1 MINGDGVEEKVSSA
15 ITSPFDPQFDRE
27 SEGGDEL
34 SNYSS
39 CGESE
44 FEKYCSASS
53 AMGTPS
59 FRSSSFQESD
69 FGSLKSFKLGGE
81 STSLKNFGDNKI
93 LSDFSCRTSSDT
105 GAQSSSDWKGN
116 GMSNMNGRIEGFVLS
131 GFSVLGNSDVDD
143 NWGNEGVNMNIGV
156 RNCEEG
162 TEVPGESRDVEGVK
176 GFYRGTKEGNDE
188 GEGLEILGG
197 KGRKLSD
204 EGEALSSHGLSEGG
218 DSMFGCGSDDG
229 GEIDSY
235 YGKNVLFHVDE
246 SGKNESQLGVNSKV
260 AFGSDD
266 WDDFI
271 QENGGHM
278 VSSVAWNDF
287 QGGTQGAIDSL
298 NLFAADSVKFPLPQ
312 AEARSTSVACDK
324 DQLACKLPEIRVS
337 SLSTNSMNHGKL
349 DAQVADVKE
358 VLMSRNKVSD
368 MDELTEYL
376 NRNSNCD
383 AFEPNKESLA
393 KKGLANEGLKLH
405 LAKSEMKHQ
414 YKNTAI
420 NSDVSVDG
428 KVGKTN
434 IEFNPSSES
443 EFNLRTVKYNDRGFR
458 LFEDEKSFATSSFT
472 DMKMSDITEKKS
484 AFSFDKVEDL
494 FEPVKAKNFELKDF
508 YDEIVNDMEDILL
521 DSGDTPVARYTQ
533 GSRMYEAHFSQSFRD
548 GGSSASTS
556 GTDYNNNWI
565 QQPFRIDNVEVVGAR
580 QIEGDVSMSERL
592 VGVKNYTVYKIR
604 VWGGEECWEV
614 ERRYRDFS
622 TLYQRLKKQY
632 AVQGWT
638 LPSPWSHVDRESR
651 KLFGNASPDIIAD
664 RSVLIQECLQSVV
677 ASKCTSSSL
686 SAILCFLSQSEVVP
700 DFPANNANVPQTLFP
715 NRGTHMENLATLGK
729 TISLNVQIRPFK
741 SMKQMLDAQH
751 YRCSGCHRYFDDGRT
766 RVQEYFQVLGWGK
779 PRLCEYSGQLFCSS
793 CHNNDTAILPAR
805 VLHYWDFTRYPVSQM
820 AKSYL
825 DSIYDQP
832 MLCVSAVNPFLFS
845 KVPALQHVAN
855 IRNRIAVMLPYVH
868 CPFRR
873 SIDKGLGSRRYIL
886 DSNDFFA
893 LRDLIDLSKGIF
905 SALPVMV
912 ETVSRKVHE
921 HITEQCL
928 VCYDA
933 GVPCNARQA
942 CNSPMSLIFPFQEEE
957 IEKCRSCELVFHKN
971 CFKTIVSCPCGAR
984 FKQEGLKQSAGEG
997 IDVAKGNLNLLGG
1010 TTESGSGF
1018 ISGLFS
1024 KLTPKIYQNLGKN
1037 EPKDADNVILMGL
1050 LKNGSL

>member
-1 MINGDGVEEKVSSA
+1 MISGDGVEEKVSSA
-15 ITSPFDPQFDRE
+15 TTSLFDPQFDRE

-34 SNYSS
+34 SHYSS

-44 FEKYCSASS
+44 FDKYCSASS

-59 FRSSSFQESD
+59 FRSSSYQESD

-81 STSLKNFGDNKI
+81 SASLKNFGDGKI
-93 LSDFSCRTSSDT
+93 LSDFSGKASSDK
-105 GAQSSSDWKGN
+105 GAQSSSDWKGD
-116 GMSNMNGRIEGFVLS
+116 GMSNGRIEGFVMR
-131 GFSVLGNSDVDD
+131 GIDVLGNSDVDD
-143 NWGNEGVNMNIGV
+143 NWGNEGVNMNMGV

-162 TEVPGESRDVEGVK
+162 TKVPGESQDV
-176 GFYRGTKEGNDE
+176 
-188 GEGLEILGG
+188 EGLEILGG
-197 KGRKLSD
+197 KGRKSPD
-204 EGEALSSHGLSEGG
+204 EGEDLSSHDHSDGD

-246 SGKNESQLGVNSKV
+246 SGQNENQLVMNSKV

-271 QENGGHM
+271 QENGGHFAP
-278 VSSVAWNDF
+278 SVAWNEF
-287 QGGTQGAIDSL
+287 RGGTQGAINSL
-298 NLFAADSVKFPLPQ
+298 NLFAADSVEFPLSQ
-312 AEARSTSVACDK
+312 VEARSTSVAGDEV
-324 DQLACKLPEIRVS
+324 QPACNSAEIRQAR
-337 SLSTNSMNHGKL
+337 
-349 DAQVADVKE
+349 D
-358 VLMSRNKVSD
+358 
-368 MDELTEYL
+368 
-376 NRNSNCD
+376 
-383 AFEPNKESLA
+383 
-393 KKGLANEGLKLH
+393 
-405 LAKSEMKHQ
+405 
-414 YKNTAI
+414 
-420 NSDVSVDG
+420 
-428 KVGKTN
+428 
-434 IEFNPSSES
+434 
-443 EFNLRTVKYNDRGFR
+443 
-458 LFEDEKSFATSSFT
+458 
-472 DMKMSDITEKKS
+472 
-484 AFSFDKVEDL
+484 
-494 FEPVKAKNFELKDF
+494 FELKDF

-521 DSGDTPVARYTQ
+521 DSGDTLVARYTQ
-533 GSRMYEAHFSQSFRD
+533 GSRMYEAHFSQPSRD

-556 GTDYNNNWI
+556 GTDYTNNWI
-565 QQPFRIDNVEVVGAR
+565 QQPLRIDNVEVVGAR
-580 QIEGDVSMSERL
+580 QIEGDVSLSERL
-592 VGVKNYTVYKIR
+592 VGVKKYTVYKIK
-604 VWGGEECWEV
+604 VWSGEECWEV

-622 TLYQRLKKQY
+622 TLYQRLKKQF

-651 KLFGNASPDIIAD
+651 KLFGNASPDVIAD

-677 ASKCTSSSL
+677 ASKFTSSSL
-686 SAILCFLSQSEVVP
+686 NTLLCFLSQSETVP
-700 DFPANNANVPQTLFP
+700 DSPANNANIPQTPFP
-715 NRGTHMENLATLGK
+715 NRVTHMENFTTLGK

-751 YRCSGCHRYFDDGRT
+751 YRCSGCHRNFDDGRT

-825 DSIYDQP
+825 DSTYNQP

-855 IRNRIAVMLPYVH
+855 IRNRIAAMLPYVR

-912 ETVSRKVHE
+912 ETVSRKVRE

-928 VCYDA
+928 VCYDV

-942 CNSPMSLIFPFQEEE
+942 CNNPMSLIFPFQAKE
-957 IEKCRSCELVFHKN
+957 IEKCRSCELAFHKN
-971 CFKTIVSCPCGAR
+971 CFKTIVSCPCGAH
-984 FKQEGLKQSAGEG
+984 FKQEALKRSAGDG
-997 IDVAKGNLNLLGG
+997 IHVVKSNLKLLGG
-1010 TTESGSGF
+1010 TTESGNGF

-1024 KLTPKIYQNLGKN
+1024 KLTPKISQNLGKN
-1037 EPKDADNVILMGL
+1037 EPKDAGNVISMGSL
-1050 LKNGSL
+1050 TNGSL

>member
-1 MINGDGVEEKVSSA
+1 MISGDGVEEKVSSA
-15 ITSPFDPQFDRE
+15 TTSLFDPQFDRE

-34 SNYSS
+34 SHYSS

-44 FEKYCSASS
+44 FDKYCSASS

-59 FRSSSFQESD
+59 FRSSSYQESD

-81 STSLKNFGDNKI
+81 SASLKNFGDGKI
-93 LSDFSCRTSSDT
+93 LSDFSGKASSDK
-105 GAQSSSDWKGN
+105 GAQSSSDWKGD
-116 GMSNMNGRIEGFVLS
+116 GMSNGRIEGFVMR
-131 GFSVLGNSDVDD
+131 GIDVLGNSDVDD
-143 NWGNEGVNMNIGV
+143 NWGNEGVNMNMGV

-162 TEVPGESRDVEGVK
+162 TKVPGESQDV
-176 GFYRGTKEGNDE
+176 
-188 GEGLEILGG
+188 EGLEILGG
-197 KGRKLSD
+197 KGRKSPD
-204 EGEALSSHGLSEGG
+204 EGEDLSSHDHSDGD

-246 SGKNESQLGVNSKV
+246 SGQNENQLVMNSKV

-271 QENGGHM
+271 QENGGHFAP
-278 VSSVAWNDF
+278 SVAWNEF
-287 QGGTQGAIDSL
+287 RGGTQGAINSL
-298 NLFAADSVKFPLPQ
+298 NLFAADSVEFPLSQ
-312 AEARSTSVACDK
+312 VEARSTSVAGDEV
-324 DQLACKLPEIRVS
+324 QPACNSAEIRVS
-337 SLSTNSMNHGKL
+337 SLSTNSMNHWIL
-349 DAQVADVKE
+349 DGPVADVKE
-358 VLMSRNKVSD
+358 VLISRNQVSD

-376 NRNSNCD
+376 KRNSTCD
-383 AFEPNKESLA
+383 ASEPIEDTSAKKSLA
-393 KKGLANEGLKLH
+393 KEELKIH
-405 LAKSEMKHQ
+405 LAKSEMKLQ
-414 YKNTAI
+414 YTNTTI
-420 NSDVSVDG
+420 SSNVLVDG
-428 KVGKTN
+428 KVGKIN
-434 IEFNPSSES
+434 IELNPPSES
-443 EFNLRTVKYNDRGFR
+443 EFNLRTVKDKDRVSR
-458 LFEDEKSFATSSFT
+458 LFEDGNSFATSSFT
-472 DMKMSDITEKKS
+472 DMNMSDITEKKS
-484 AFSFDKVEDL
+484 AFSFDKVEDH
-494 FEPVKAKNFELKDF
+494 FEPVKARDFELKDF

-521 DSGDTPVARYTQ
+521 DSGDTLVARYTQ
-533 GSRMYEAHFSQSFRD
+533 GSRMYEAHFSQPSRD

-556 GTDYNNNWI
+556 GTDYTNNWI
-565 QQPFRIDNVEVVGAR
+565 QQPLRIDNVEVVGAR
-580 QIEGDVSMSERL
+580 QIEGDVSLSERL
-592 VGVKNYTVYKIR
+592 VGVKKYTVYKIK
-604 VWGGEECWEV
+604 VWSGEECWEV

-622 TLYQRLKKQY
+622 TLYQRLKKQF

-651 KLFGNASPDIIAD
+651 KLFGNASPDVIAD

-677 ASKCTSSSL
+677 ASKFTSSSL
-686 SAILCFLSQSEVVP
+686 NTLLCFLSQSETVP
-700 DFPANNANVPQTLFP
+700 DSPANNANIPQTPFP
-715 NRGTHMENLATLGK
+715 NRVTHMENFTTLGK

-751 YRCSGCHRYFDDGRT
+751 YRCSGCHRNFDDGRT

-825 DSIYDQP
+825 DSTYNQP

-855 IRNRIAVMLPYVH
+855 IRNRIAAMLPYVR

-912 ETVSRKVHE
+912 ETVSRKVRE

-928 VCYDA
+928 VCYDV

-942 CNSPMSLIFPFQEEE
+942 CNNPMSLIFPFQAKE
-957 IEKCRSCELVFHKN
+957 IEKCRSCELAFHKN
-971 CFKTIVSCPCGAR
+971 CFKTIVSCPCGAH
-984 FKQEGLKQSAGEG
+984 FKQEALKRSAGDG
-997 IDVAKGNLNLLGG
+997 IHVVKSNLKLLGG
-1010 TTESGSGF
+1010 TTESGNGF

-1024 KLTPKIYQNLGKN
+1024 KLTPKISQNLGKN
-1037 EPKDADNVILMGL
+1037 EPKDAGNVISMGSL
-1050 LKNGSL
+1050 TNGSL

>member
-15 ITSPFDPQFDRE
+15 IIRPFDTQFDQE

-34 SNYSS
+34 SHYSS

-44 FEKYCSASS
+44 FEKYCSACS

-59 FRSSSFQESD
+59 FRSSSYQGSD
-69 FGSLKSFKLGGE
+69 FGSLKSFKLGSE
-81 STSLKNFGDNKI
+81 STSFKNFGDNKI
-93 LSDFSCRTSSDT
+93 LSNFSGCTSSDKET
-105 GAQSSSDWKGN
+105 QSSSDGKGN
-116 GMSNMNGRIEGFVLS
+116 GMSNGRIEGFVMR
-131 GFSVLGNSDVDD
+131 GIDVLGNYDVDD

-162 TEVPGESRDVEGVK
+162 TEVPGSARDVEGVK
-176 GFYRGTKEGNDE
+176 GCYRGTKERDDE
-188 GEGLEILGG
+188 GGGLEIVGG

-204 EGEALSSHGLSEGG
+204 EGEALSSYDHSDGD

-235 YGKNVLFHVDE
+235 YGNNMLFHVDE
-246 SGKNESQLGVNSKV
+246 SGKNENQLVMNSKV
-260 AFGSDD
+260 AFGSND

-271 QENGGHM
+271 QENGGHF
-278 VSSVAWNDF
+278 VPSVAWNEF
-287 QGGTQGAIDSL
+287 RVCTQGAVDSL
-298 NLFAADSVKFPLPQ
+298 NLFATDSVEFPLPQ

-324 DQLACKLPEIRVS
+324 VQPACKPAEIRVS
-337 SLSTNSMNHGKL
+337 SLSTNSINHGIL
-349 DAQVADVKE
+349 DGRVADVKE
-358 VLMSRNKVSD
+358 VLVSRNQVSD

-376 NRNSNCD
+376 KRNSNCD
-383 AFEPNKESLA
+383 AFEPNKDALA
-393 KKGLANEGLKLH
+393 KKGLAKEDLKIH

-414 YKNTAI
+414 YKNAAI
-420 NSDVSVDG
+420 SSDVSVDG
-428 KVGKTN
+428 KVAKTN
-434 IEFNPSSES
+434 TKLNPPSES
-443 EFNLRTVKYNDRGFR
+443 EFNLLTVKDKDRGFR
-458 LFEDEKSFATSSFT
+458 LFEDGNSFATSSFT
-472 DMKMSDITEKKS
+472 DMNMSDIAEKKS
-484 AFSFDKVEDL
+484 SFSFGKVEDH
-494 FEPVKAKNFELKDF
+494 FEPVKQMRDFELKDF

-521 DSGDTPVARYTQ
+521 ASGDAPVARYSQ
-533 GSRMYEAHFSQSFRD
+533 GSRMYEAHFSQPSRD

-556 GTDYNNNWI
+556 GTDYATNWI
-565 QQPFRIDNVEVVGAR
+565 QQPLRIDNVEVVGAR

-592 VGVKNYTVYKIR
+592 VGVKKYTVYKIR
-604 VWGGEECWEV
+604 VWSGEECWEV
-614 ERRYRDFS
+614 ERRYREFS
-622 TLYQRLKKQY
+622 TLYQRLKKQF

-638 LPSPWSHVDRESR
+638 LPSPWSHVDRECR
-651 KLFGNASPDIIAD
+651 KLFGNASPDVIAD
-664 RSVLIQECLQSVV
+664 RSVLIQECLQSVI
-677 ASKCTSSSL
+677 ASKFTSSSL
-686 SAILCFLSQSEVVP
+686 NTLLFFLSKTEVVP
-700 DFPANNANVPQTLFP
+700 DSPANNTNIPRTPFP
-715 NRGTHMENLATLGK
+715 NRVAHVENLTTLGK

-751 YRCSGCHRYFDDGRT
+751 YRCSGCHRNFDDGRT

-779 PRLCEYSGQLFCSS
+779 PRLCEYSSQLFCSS

-832 MLCVSAVNPFLFS
+832 MLCVSAVNPLLFS

-855 IRNRIAVMLPYVH
+855 IRHRIAAMLPHVR

-921 HITEQCL
+921 HIVEQCL
-928 VCYDA
+928 VCYDV

-942 CNSPMSLIFPFQEEE
+942 CNNPMSLIFPFQEEE
-957 IEKCRSCELVFHKN
+957 IEKCRSCESVFHKN
-971 CFKTIVSCPCGAR
+971 CFKTIVSCPCGAH
-984 FKQEGLKQSAGEG
+984 FKLEALKQSAGEG
-997 IDVAKGNLNLLGG
+997 IHVVKSDLNLIGR
-1010 TTESGSGF
+1010 TTESGNGF
-1018 ISGLFS
+1018 ISSLFS
-1024 KLTPKIYQNLGKN
+1024 KWTPKISQNLGKN
-1037 EPKDADNVILMGL
+1037 EPKDADNVILMG
-1050 LKNGSL
+1050 SLTNSSL

>member
-15 ITSPFDPQFDRE
+15 INSPFDPQFDRE

-34 SNYSS
+34 SHYSS

-93 LSDFSCRTSSDT
+93 LSEFSCRTSSDT

-116 GMSNMNGRIEGFVLS
+116 GMLNMNGRNEGFVLS
-131 GFSVLGNSDVDD
+131 GLVVLGNSDVDD
-143 NWGNEGVNMNIGV
+143 NRGNEGVNMNIGV

-162 TEVPGESRDVEGVK
+162 TEVPGESRHVEGIK

-188 GEGLEILGG
+188 EEGLETLGG
-197 KGRKLSD
+197 MGRKLSN
-204 EGEALSSHGLSEGG
+204 EGEASSSHDLSEGD
-218 DSMFGCGSDDG
+218 DSMFGCGSDG
-229 GEIDSY
+229 GEIDFY
-235 YGKNVLFHVDE
+235 YGKNVAFHVDE
-246 SGKNESQLGVNSKV
+246 SGKNESQLVMNSKV
-260 AFGSDD
+260 AYGSDD

-271 QENGGHM
+271 QENGGRD
-278 VSSVAWNDF
+278 VSSVTWNEF
-287 QGGTQGAIDSL
+287 QGGTHGAIDSL
-298 NLFAADSVKFPLPQ
+298 NLFAADSVKFSVPE
-312 AEARSTSVACDK
+312 AEARSNSVACEK
-324 DQLACKLPEIRVS
+324 VQRACKSAEFRVS
-337 SLSTNSMNHGKL
+337 SLSRNSMNHGKL
-349 DAQVADVKE
+349 DAGMTDVKE
-358 VLMSRNKVSD
+358 VLMSRNQVSD
-368 MDELTEYL
+368 VDELTEYL
-376 NRNSNCD
+376 KRNSNCD
-383 AFEPNKESLA
+383 AFEPNESLA
-393 KKGLANEGLKLH
+393 KKGLANEGLKIH
-405 LAKSEMKHQ
+405 LAKSEMKQQ

-420 NSDVSVDG
+420 SSDVSVDW

-434 IEFNPSSES
+434 IELNPCSDS
-443 EFNLRTVKYNDRGFR
+443 EFNLRTVKDKDRGFR
-458 LFEDEKSFATSSFT
+458 LFEDEKSFATSSLT
-472 DMKMSDITEKKS
+472 DMNMSDITEKKS
-484 AFSFDKVEDL
+484 AFSFDKVGDH
-494 FEPVKAKNFELKDF
+494 FEPVKARDFELKDF

-521 DSGDTPVARYTQ
+521 DLGDTPVARYTQ
-533 GSRMYEAHFSQSFRD
+533 GSRMYEAHFSQTSRD
-548 GGSSASTS
+548 GGSSTSAS
-556 GTDYNNNWI
+556 GTDYTNNWI

-592 VGVKNYTVYKIR
+592 VGVKKYTLYKIR
-604 VWGGEECWEV
+604 VWGGEEYWEV

-622 TLYQRLKKQY
+622 TLYQRLKKQF

-651 KLFGNASPDIIAD
+651 KLFGNASPDVIAD

-677 ASKCTSSSL
+677 ASKFTSSSFNAL
-686 SAILCFLSQSEVVP
+686 LCFLSQSEVVP
-700 DFPANNANVPQTLFP
+700 DSPASNANVPQRPFP

-729 TISLNVQIRPFK
+729 TISLNVQIRHFK

-751 YRCSGCHRYFDDGRT
+751 YRCSGCHKNFDDGRT

-825 DSIYDQP
+825 DSIFDQP
-832 MLCVSAVNPFLFS
+832 MLCVSAVNPILFS

-855 IRNRIAVMLPYVH
+855 IRTRIAAMLPYVR

-893 LRDLIDLSKGIF
+893 LRDLIDLSRGIF

-928 VCYDA
+928 VCYDV

-942 CNSPMSLIFPFQEEE
+942 CNNPMSLIFPFQEEE
-957 IEKCRSCELVFHKN
+957 IEKCRSCESIFHKN
-971 CFKTIVSCPCGAR
+971 CFKTTVSCPCGAH
-984 FKQEGLKQSAGEG
+984 FKQEDPKQSAGEG
-997 IDVAKGNLNLLGG
+997 IRVAKGNLNLLGG

-1024 KLTPKIYQNLGKN
+1024 KLTPKISQNLGKN
-1037 EPKDADNVILMGL
+1037 EPKDADNVILMGSL
-1050 LKNGSL
+1050 TNGSL

>member
-1 MINGDGVEEKVSSA
+1 MISGDGVEEKVSSA
-15 ITSPFDPQFDRE
+15 TTSLFDPQFDRE

-34 SNYSS
+34 SHYSS

-44 FEKYCSASS
+44 FDKYCSASS

-59 FRSSSFQESD
+59 FRSSSYQESD

-81 STSLKNFGDNKI
+81 SASLKNFGDGKI
-93 LSDFSCRTSSDT
+93 LSDFSGKASSDK
-105 GAQSSSDWKGN
+105 GAQSSSDWKGD
-116 GMSNMNGRIEGFVLS
+116 GMSNGRIEGFVMR
-131 GFSVLGNSDVDD
+131 GIDVLGNSDVDD
-143 NWGNEGVNMNIGV
+143 NWGNEGVNMNMGV

-162 TEVPGESRDVEGVK
+162 TKVPGESQDV
-176 GFYRGTKEGNDE
+176 
-188 GEGLEILGG
+188 EGLEILGG
-197 KGRKLSD
+197 KGRKSPD
-204 EGEALSSHGLSEGG
+204 EGEDLSSHDHSDGD

-246 SGKNESQLGVNSKV
+246 SGQNENQLVMNSKV

-271 QENGGHM
+271 QENGGHFAP
-278 VSSVAWNDF
+278 SVAWNEF
-287 QGGTQGAIDSL
+287 RGGTQGAINSL
-298 NLFAADSVKFPLPQ
+298 NLFAADSVEFPLSQ
-312 AEARSTSVACDK
+312 VEARSTSVAGDEV
-324 DQLACKLPEIRVS
+324 QPACNSAEIRAR
-337 SLSTNSMNHGKL
+337 
-349 DAQVADVKE
+349 D
-358 VLMSRNKVSD
+358 
-368 MDELTEYL
+368 
-376 NRNSNCD
+376 
-383 AFEPNKESLA
+383 
-393 KKGLANEGLKLH
+393 
-405 LAKSEMKHQ
+405 
-414 YKNTAI
+414 
-420 NSDVSVDG
+420 
-428 KVGKTN
+428 
-434 IEFNPSSES
+434 
-443 EFNLRTVKYNDRGFR
+443 
-458 LFEDEKSFATSSFT
+458 
-472 DMKMSDITEKKS
+472 
-484 AFSFDKVEDL
+484 
-494 FEPVKAKNFELKDF
+494 FELKDF

-521 DSGDTPVARYTQ
+521 DSGDTLVARYTQ
-533 GSRMYEAHFSQSFRD
+533 GSRMYEAHFSQPSRD

-556 GTDYNNNWI
+556 GTDYTNNWI
-565 QQPFRIDNVEVVGAR
+565 QQPLRIDNVEVVGAR
-580 QIEGDVSMSERL
+580 QIEGDVSLSERL
-592 VGVKNYTVYKIR
+592 VGVKKYTVYKIK
-604 VWGGEECWEV
+604 VWSGEECWEV

-622 TLYQRLKKQY
+622 TLYQRLKKQF

-651 KLFGNASPDIIAD
+651 KLFGNASPDVIAD

-677 ASKCTSSSL
+677 ASKFTSSSL
-686 SAILCFLSQSEVVP
+686 NTLLCFLSQSETVP
-700 DFPANNANVPQTLFP
+700 DSPANNANIPQTPFP
-715 NRGTHMENLATLGK
+715 NRVTHMENFTTLGK

-751 YRCSGCHRYFDDGRT
+751 YRCSGCHRNFDDGRT

-825 DSIYDQP
+825 DSTYNQP

-855 IRNRIAVMLPYVH
+855 IRNRIAAMLPYVR

-912 ETVSRKVHE
+912 ETVSRKVRE

-928 VCYDA
+928 VCYDV

-942 CNSPMSLIFPFQEEE
+942 CNNPMSLIFPFQAKE
-957 IEKCRSCELVFHKN
+957 IEKCRSCELAFHKN
-971 CFKTIVSCPCGAR
+971 CFKTIVSCPCGAH
-984 FKQEGLKQSAGEG
+984 FKQEALKRSAGDG
-997 IDVAKGNLNLLGG
+997 IHVVKSNLKLLGG
-1010 TTESGSGF
+1010 TTESGNGF

-1024 KLTPKIYQNLGKN
+1024 KLTPKISQNLGKN
-1037 EPKDADNVILMGL
+1037 EPKDAGNVISMGSL
-1050 LKNGSL
+1050 TNGSL